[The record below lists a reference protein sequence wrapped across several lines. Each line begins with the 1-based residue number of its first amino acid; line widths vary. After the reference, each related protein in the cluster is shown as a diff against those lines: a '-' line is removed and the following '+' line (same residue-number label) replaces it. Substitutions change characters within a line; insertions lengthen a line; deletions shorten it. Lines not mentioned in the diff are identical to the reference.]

1 MIKWIYRPTG
11 ACPIQAEGYFRN
23 KYFYFRSRYESA
35 TMEFYDS
42 KEDFKKGSFDKYYV
56 VGTTKKLYFAGY
68 FPDWYCYLLIYK
80 GCLMY
85 FLKFK
90 SSK

>member
-1 MIKWIYRPTG
+1 MIKWIYRPSG

-23 KYFYFRSRYESA
+23 KFFYFRSRHETA
-35 TMEFYDS
+35 TIEFCETQ
-42 KEDFKKGSFDKYYV
+42 EDWKKGSYDKYYV
-56 VGTTKKLYFAGY
+56 VGRTNKPYYAGW

-90 SSK
+90 SSE